1 VSYLN
6 ALEKE
11 LGEFQIEV
19 TAVQKQLLAAYC
31 NEVSR
36 WNQKINLTS
45 LSGSAL
51 VRRLVIEPVWIARA
65 LSFTGSLVDIGS
77 GNGSPAI
84 PFHVVSRFDSCA
96 LIEARTKR
104 AAFLRHLAVI
114 LKLSG
119 VTVHASRFEDAA
131 TILQSPD
138 WISLQAVA
146 LTDKLIESIRLIAN
160 RTTGIVW
167 ITADRSEP
175 PDMRVRRTLTV
186 PNTATRVFVCELDLT

>member
-160 RTTGIVW
+160 RTTGIV
-167 ITADRSEP
+167 
-175 PDMRVRRTLTV
+175 
-186 PNTATRVFVCELDLT
+186 

>member
-167 ITADRSEP
+167 ITSDRSEP